1 MSMWQAPKRKT
12 PHVDV
17 DVAAAK
23 EKFQKT
29 KLKLV
34 HKNWMT
40 KTHSLMLDS
49 FWLGIVS
56 NLNIFR
62 FLWNSDTTSL
72 FWQSSFFNWLFS
84 LWNWTVSMS
93 PLFWSQIL
101 TVWWESYHL
110 LFYFWHICRNWNK
123 TLFFWSLL
131 LDLEVLKQWW
141 SIEERAYCRQ

>member
-1 MSMWQAPKRKT
+1 MREGCQCDRPLKERR

-40 KTHSLMLDS
+40 KTHSLILDS

-56 NLNIFR
+56 NLDISKLHKNTLSQPKSVGKIF
-62 FLWNSDTTSL
+62 
-72 FWQSSFFNWLFS
+72 
-84 LWNWTVSMS
+84 
-93 PLFWSQIL
+93 
-101 TVWWESYHL
+101 
-110 LFYFWHICRNWNK
+110 
-123 TLFFWSLL
+123 LFFELN
-131 LDLEVLKQWW
+131 
-141 SIEERAYCRQ
+141 

>member
-1 MSMWQAPKRKT
+1 MREGCQCDSRPLKEIR

-49 FWLGIVS
+49 FWPLRIVS
-56 NLNIFR
+56 NLNVLRFVYRHLIF
-62 FLWNSDTTSL
+62 
-72 FWQSSFFNWLFS
+72 
-84 LWNWTVSMS
+84 
-93 PLFWSQIL
+93 IL
-101 TVWWESYHL
+101 AKFV
-110 LFYFWHICRNWNK
+110 F
-123 TLFFWSLL
+123 
-131 LDLEVLKQWW
+131 
-141 SIEERAYCRQ
+141 

>member
-1 MSMWQAPKRKT
+1 MREGCQCDRPLKERR

-49 FWLGIVS
+49 FSLGIVS
-56 NLNIFR
+56 KLNIFR
-62 FLWNSDTTSL
+62 FLSNSDTTSL
-72 FWQSSFFNWLFS
+72 FWQSSFFNRLFFS
-84 LWNWTVSMS
+84 LKLNCEHESTILASTLDSLMGKLSLVI
-93 PLFWSQIL
+93 LFL
-101 TVWWESYHL
+101 THLQKLKYNFIIFVTFAESRS
-110 LFYFWHICRNWNK
+110 FKAMMIN
-123 TLFFWSLL
+123 
-131 LDLEVLKQWW
+131 
-141 SIEERAYCRQ
+141 

>member
-1 MSMWQAPKRKT
+1 MPQIWKSISHFPFLDVHFFENMLNLPRNKKWAREGCQCDSRPLKERR

-40 KTHSLMLDS
+40 KTHSLMLDT

-56 NLNIFR
+56 NLDISKLHKNTLSQPKSVGKIF
-62 FLWNSDTTSL
+62 
-72 FWQSSFFNWLFS
+72 
-84 LWNWTVSMS
+84 
-93 PLFWSQIL
+93 
-101 TVWWESYHL
+101 
-110 LFYFWHICRNWNK
+110 
-123 TLFFWSLL
+123 LFFELN
-131 LDLEVLKQWW
+131 
-141 SIEERAYCRQ
+141 

>member
-1 MSMWQAPKRKT
+1 MEENYPYKSTSISGFSVLDVSLFKNLLNLLLNKKWVREGCQCDRPLKERR

-49 FWLGIVS
+49 FSLGIVS

-62 FLWNSDTTSL
+62 FLSNSDPTSL
-72 FWQSSFFNWLFS
+72 CWQSSFFN
-84 LWNWTVSMS
+84 
-93 PLFWSQIL
+93 
-101 TVWWESYHL
+101 
-110 LFYFWHICRNWNK
+110 
-123 TLFFWSLL
+123 
-131 LDLEVLKQWW
+131 
-141 SIEERAYCRQ
+141 

>member
-1 MSMWQAPKRKT
+1 MREGCQCDSRPLKERR

-62 FLWNSDTTSL
+62 FLSNSDI
-72 FWQSSFFNWLFS
+72 QFFNRLFFS
-84 LWNWTVSMS
+84 LKSNCVHESSILVSNLDSLMGKLS
-93 PLFWSQIL
+93 LAILFL
-101 TVWWESYHL
+101 THL
-110 LFYFWHICRNWNK
+110 QK
-123 TLFFWSLL
+123 
-131 LDLEVLKQWW
+131 LK
-141 SIEERAYCRQ
+141 